1 MQGCIWC
8 PSHHLFIGVSSFFPN
23 YRFFDILSSFFS
35 VRHFSVLILLL
46 VKRYFSNIFL
56 LCFIPRLISE
66 INLFIFSGTFSASRL
81 TLKQISGKQCF
92 QSFSIFLLLLFVICF
107 TFCFTSFSFF

>member
-1 MQGCIWC
+1 
-8 PSHHLFIGVSSFFPN
+8 
-23 YRFFDILSSFFS
+23 
-35 VRHFSVLILLL
+35 
-46 VKRYFSNIFL
+46 
-56 LCFIPRLISE
+56 LISE
-66 INLFIFSGTFSASRL
+66 INLFIFSRTFSASRL